1 MTRLA
6 DQIRQADDRISNI
19 INVEEWYVKI
29 GIRSMTAKQRAD
41 MQQNWMEEGEQSAI
55 NLYQTVLLHCC
66 FDPNTGEQVFS
77 EDDMEWLLEEKA
89 AQVVDQVA
97 QECLKVSGLA
107 GNIVDEA
114 GKDFSDLETETQN

>member
-19 INVEEWYVKI
+19 INVEEWDVKI

-97 QECLKVSGLA
+97 QEWLKVSGLA
-107 GNIVDEA
+107 GNSVDEA